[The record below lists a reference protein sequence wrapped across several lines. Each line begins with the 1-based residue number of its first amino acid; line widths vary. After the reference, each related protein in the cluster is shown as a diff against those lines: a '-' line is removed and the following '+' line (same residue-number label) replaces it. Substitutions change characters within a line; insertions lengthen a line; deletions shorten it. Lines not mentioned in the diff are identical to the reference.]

1 MSIHTGYF
9 IEELSVGMEATHQH
23 EVSEND
29 VVAFSQVSG
38 DTNPVH
44 LDDMYAAGTPFRTRI
59 AHGMLTA
66 SFISTV
72 IGTRLPGHGS
82 IYMSQSLRFR
92 APVRIGDIVRTAVQV
107 TSVDERRNR
116 VMLACSCRVDDQVV
130 LDGDAMVMVPSR
142 GPEVP

>member
-1 MSIHTGYF
+1 MTAFGDFDKISTGDSA
-9 IEELSVGMEATHQH
+9 SVTRKISVDDIRKFVEMTGDDNPLHVDKKFAASTPYK
-23 EVSEND
+23 D
-29 VVAFSQVSG
+29 IVV
-38 DTNPVH
+38 
-44 LDDMYAAGTPFRTRI
+44 
-59 AHGMLTA
+59 HGMLGA

-92 APVRIGDIVRTAVQV
+92 APVRIGDKVLTAVQV
-107 TSVDERRNR
+107 TAVDERRNR
-116 VMLACSCRVDDQVV
+116 VMLACSCRVEDQVV

>member
-1 MSIHTGYF
+1 MSIHNGYF
-9 IEELSVGMEATHQH
+9 IEELSVGMEATY
-23 EVSEND
+23 ERAVSDDD
-29 VVAFSQVSG
+29 VVAFSRVSG
-38 DTNPVH
+38 DSNPVH
-44 LDDMYAAGTPFRTRI
+44 LDEMYAAGTPFKSRI

-92 APVRIGDIVRTAVQV
+92 APVRIGDTVRTTAVV
-107 TSVDERRNR
+107 TAIDEPRRR
-116 VMLACSCRVDDQVV
+116 VILTCACRVEDQVV
-130 LDGDAMVMVPSR
+130 LDGEAMVMVPAR

>member
-1 MSIHTGYF
+1 MSIHNGYF
-9 IEELSVGMEATHQH
+9 IEELSLGMEAIYER
-23 EVSEND
+23 EVSDED
-29 VVAFSQVSG
+29 VVAFSRVSG

-44 LDDMYAAGTPFRTRI
+44 LDAMYAAGTPFKTRI

-72 IGTRLPGHGS
+72 IGTRLPGHGA

-92 APVRIGDIVRTAVQV
+92 APVRIGDLVRTTAVV
-107 TSVDERRNR
+107 TAIDAARRR
-116 VMLACSCRVDDQVV
+116 VILTCACRVDDQVV

-142 GPEVP
+142 GPQVP